1 MSERRKSSIMR
12 PIWLKSKFWG
22 QVAVGKVYICRLC
35 FLSCWRYYF
44 IIWRIICELLSTENR
59 KISYTII
66 YIPLKWYFMK
76 FCCNETNMSVKKE
89 IWREIDIKDIVA
101 IHCYY
106 DRNKYQEHYQQ

>member
-1 MSERRKSSIMR
+1 
-12 PIWLKSKFWG
+12 
-22 QVAVGKVYICRLC
+22 
-35 FLSCWRYYF
+35 
-44 IIWRIICELLSTENR
+44 
-59 KISYTII
+59 
-66 YIPLKWYFMK
+66 MK